1 MYLEFETKA
10 GTNGDVYGLKLD
22 LVNKTFRMGYY
33 VTRMREFQMSRKKI
47 EKLAK
52 ILLKAGWKITV

>member
-1 MYLEFETKA
+1 MYLNLATPA

-33 VTRMREFQMSRKKI
+33 VAEKTEFQLSRRKLEKI
-47 EKLAK
+47 AKL
-52 ILLKAGWKITV
+52 LLKAGWKIKV